1 MKYFVKKR
9 KASILDQS
17 NSFKVIRPIK
27 AVFFPEMGQVKSFY
41 NLPARVVKCVS
52 EFIFFNLKKKK
63 KTSQKNTKK
72 KKKLIKRR

>member
-1 MKYFVKKR
+1 MKYLIKKR

-63 KTSQKNTKK
+63 KTSQKKYKKAKETK
-72 KKKLIKRR
+72 